1 MQDSRS
7 VKPEAGEGTHSP
19 PGSTLSW
26 ARGQQ
31 GPAGLVGSGRSMDDI
46 YEPVYDSVALE
57 DHLLPEPVETALLVV
72 LCWFL
77 VAWLLH
83 LCYMAVHLNELQS
96 AIRTQRLSSHDSV
109 PLHAEVA
116 YTDPQT
122 RTRFLSFLRT
132 RTPATPTAAVP
143 CYSVPLSLKGATR
156 RGQKRRLLPG
166 ALVDLALV
174 CWACHTSPRLGR
186 ASPRCPR
193 LRSLTL
199 RPHPCSCS
207 ACRRRCT

>member
-1 MQDSRS
+1 M
-7 VKPEAGEGTHSP
+7 
-19 PGSTLSW
+19 
-26 ARGQQ
+26 
-31 GPAGLVGSGRSMDDI
+31 GSGRSMDDI

-186 ASPRCPR
+186 ASPSCPS
-193 LRSLTL
+193 LRSPTL
-199 RPHPCSCS
+199 PPRPCCCS